1 MFVAWTPDSLKQWD
15 DTANG
20 GAATDPGGWT
30 TWQSRCLPP
39 SQAVMMLDI
48 ISIGMTPPLGTAP
61 SFYPGPLP
69 PGKNSRIGFGG
80 CSFYQCWGE
89 LDLRFFS
96 GALYF
101 LLAVW
106 TSLPESHSWPESKK
120 KVSGDMIK
128 VTYMMVKNLR
138 SSPSSS
144 ICLISLMPLE
154 SSFSWFHFPLVIIRR
169 GNKWSN
175 THLCR
180 AWWGIIAMMTLSTL
194 HCRYL
199 IKYIC
204 DLVLKITL
212 HDRLYSSL
220 QRENWNL
227 EYWGNLPETAQLIND
242 RTRILSQPLPCLKT
256 HSFFTIPLCFWWENK

>member
-1 MFVAWTPDSLKQWD
+1 MVLPARPLELDKLCFSSSLSSWQCSVCLLPGHLTYLSSETTQQMEALHRPRRLDYLAEQTPASQ
-15 DTANG
+15 
-20 GAATDPGGWT
+20 PGV
-30 TWQSRCLPP
+30 
-39 SQAVMMLDI
+39 VMMLDI

-61 SFYPGPLP
+61 SFYPEPLSP
-69 PGKNSRIGFGG
+69 RKNSWMGFAG
-80 CSFYQCWGE
+80 CNFYQCRGE

-96 GALYF
+96 GGLYF

-106 TSLPESHSWPESKK
+106 TSLPDSHSWPESKK

-144 ICLISLMPLE
+144 ICLIFLMPLE

-169 GNKWSN
+169 GNKWGN

-180 AWWGIIAMMTLSTL
+180 AWWGIIVMMTLSTS

-204 DLVLKITL
+204 DLILRIT
-212 HDRLYSSL
+212 
-220 QRENWNL
+220 
-227 EYWGNLPETAQLIND
+227 
-242 RTRILSQPLPCLKT
+242 
-256 HSFFTIPLCFWWENK
+256 